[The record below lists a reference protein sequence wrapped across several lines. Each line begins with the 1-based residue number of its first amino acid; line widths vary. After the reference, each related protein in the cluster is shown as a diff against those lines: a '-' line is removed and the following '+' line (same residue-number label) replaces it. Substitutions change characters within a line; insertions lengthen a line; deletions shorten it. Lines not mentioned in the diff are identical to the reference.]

1 MWYGSR
7 TISEDNGGERGEI
20 PADRR
25 SALYNRGQIQYDNR
39 VFQEERISEECVCQ
53 VLRPTVRQKPENSPG
68 VLKERESN
76 PAEDLTTAGFF
87 IGKGESMKK
96 AAIIMGSDSDWK
108 VMRKAAE
115 TLKSFGIPFEA
126 HVYSAHRTPEEAG
139 AFAENARKNGFGV
152 LIAGA
157 GMSAALAGALA
168 AKTTLPVIGVPLS
181 ATLQGTDALLTTVM
195 MPPGIPVAAMGI
207 DGAKN
212 AAILAAEIL
221 SLEDDLLAEKLAA
234 EKEAMRKAVLAKDAK
249 LQEEMEAL

>member
-1 MWYGSR
+1 
-7 TISEDNGGERGEI
+7 
-20 PADRR
+20 
-25 SALYNRGQIQYDNR
+25 
-39 VFQEERISEECVCQ
+39 
-53 VLRPTVRQKPENSPG
+53 
-68 VLKERESN
+68 
-76 PAEDLTTAGFF
+76 
-87 IGKGESMKK
+87 MKK

-108 VMRKAAE
+108 VMKKAAE
-115 TLKSFGIPFEA
+115 TLKTLGIPFEA

-181 ATLQGTDALLTTVM
+181 ATLQGMDALYTTVM
-195 MPPGIPVAAMGI
+195 MPPGIPVAAMAV

-221 SLEDDLLAEKLAA
+221 AVEDEALAETLAA
-234 EKEAMRKAVLAKDAK
+234 EKESMRKAVLAKDAK
-249 LQEEMEAL
+249 LQEEVEKL

>member
-1 MWYGSR
+1 
-7 TISEDNGGERGEI
+7 
-20 PADRR
+20 
-25 SALYNRGQIQYDNR
+25 
-39 VFQEERISEECVCQ
+39 
-53 VLRPTVRQKPENSPG
+53 
-68 VLKERESN
+68 
-76 PAEDLTTAGFF
+76 
-87 IGKGESMKK
+87 MKK

-221 SLEDDLLAEKLAA
+221 SLEDELLAEKLAA

-249 LQEEMEAL
+249 LQKEMEAL

>member
-1 MWYGSR
+1 
-7 TISEDNGGERGEI
+7 
-20 PADRR
+20 
-25 SALYNRGQIQYDNR
+25 
-39 VFQEERISEECVCQ
+39 
-53 VLRPTVRQKPENSPG
+53 
-68 VLKERESN
+68 
-76 PAEDLTTAGFF
+76 
-87 IGKGESMKK
+87 MKK

-221 SLEDDLLAEKLAA
+221 SLEDELLAEKLAA

>member
-1 MWYGSR
+1 
-7 TISEDNGGERGEI
+7 
-20 PADRR
+20 
-25 SALYNRGQIQYDNR
+25 
-39 VFQEERISEECVCQ
+39 
-53 VLRPTVRQKPENSPG
+53 
-68 VLKERESN
+68 
-76 PAEDLTTAGFF
+76 
-87 IGKGESMKK
+87 MKK
-96 AAIIMGSDSDWK
+96 AAIIMGCDSDWK
-108 VMRKAAE
+108 VMRKADE

-221 SLEDDLLAEKLAA
+221 SLEDETLAEKLAA

-249 LQEEMEAL
+249 LQEEAEAL